1 MNPKTKKRLLNQGDR
16 VVVEAFTTI
25 YSLIDERCKKDTID
39 NPRTVNGTDY
49 NYWSLAEEL
58 PGICKEVLLKFV
70 PCFSERQ
77 YQRFFS
83 IAYGQEPNFNDELQ
97 SADNLLSPDQNLP
110 WEQYQLMYGN

>member
-1 MNPKTKKRLLNQGDR
+1 MEAKTRKRLLNQGDR
-16 VVVEAFTTI
+16 VVAEAFDTI
-25 YSLIDERCKKDTID
+25 YSLIDARCQKETE

-49 NYWSLAEEL
+49 DYWSLAEEL
-58 PGICKEVLLKFV
+58 PGICEEVLLKYV
-70 PCFSERQ
+70 PRFSERQ